1 MANEIHADSAS
12 GGTLYAVI
20 RNSAGQTWRT
30 AGQVFEDWG
39 TDGHAAADYA
49 ISLTDKSGSRHVGD
63 FDPNIPAGDYSIQV
77 FVQAGGAPA
86 DTDTLVGG
94 QEFVWTGDGEL
105 TAIKILVN
113 KTVQNKVTKKM
124 DYYDND
130 GQTILL
136 AHVLTE
142 DASTVTR
149 TPE

>member
-1 MANEIHADSAS
+1 MANEIHANSAS
-12 GGTLYAVI
+12 GSTLYAVI
-20 RNSAGQTWRT
+20 RNNAGQAWR
-30 AGQVFEDWG
+30 AVGQVFEDWG

-49 ISLTDKSGSRHVGD
+49 VNLMDKNGSRYVGN

-86 DTDTLVGG
+86 DADTLVGS
-94 QEFVWTGDGEL
+94 QEFIWTGDGEL